1 MGAESCVFFFPV
13 SQLPAQYVKIH
24 TMHSLN
30 PFYVFTALFLG
41 MLHALEP
48 GHGKSLI
55 TTFIL
60 STNTNKKR
68 DALLIGLVASIIHTA
83 SVYLLGFISLKVI
96 EIFSPTNQEIFISFL
111 SSTFIF
117 LIGLYLIWDR
127 IVKPYFKE
135 SHGHHHEHDC
145 SAHKVL
151 SKSLKATSILTIGL
165 TAGLVPCSGGLTVFM
180 TATTFGGL
188 HSLLLGFFYVLSFS
202 IGLGLALSLV
212 ALIAILGK
220 GVISSKIE
228 NSFANIEK
236 SSGVISAI
244 IIYTLGVVLLTTNIT
259 NLSGKD
265 TGHKHKHCTHCAH

>member
-1 MGAESCVFFFPV
+1 ME
-13 SQLPAQYVKIH
+13 
-24 TMHSLN
+24 SLN
-30 PFYVFTALFLG
+30 LFYILTALSLG

-68 DALLIGLVASIIHTA
+68 DAILIGVVASLIHTA
-83 SVYLLGFISLKVI
+83 SVYLLGFIGLKI
-96 EIFSPTNQEIFISFL
+96 LEKLSPTNQEVFISII
-111 SSTFIF
+111 SSIFIF

-127 IVKPYFKE
+127 IVKPYFEE

-151 SKSLKATSILTIGL
+151 SKNLKATSILAIGL

-188 HSLLLGFFYVLSFS
+188 NNLLSGFFYVLSFS
-202 IGLGLALSLV
+202 IGLGLALTLV
-212 ALIAILGK
+212 ALVAILGK
-220 GVISSKIE
+220 GVISTKIE
-228 NSFANIEK
+228 NSFASIEK

-244 IIYTLGVVLLTTNIT
+244 VIYTLGVVLLTTNIVNFT
-259 NLSGKD
+259 NK
-265 TGHKHKHCTHCAH
+265 TPHKHSHCHHCPHGCEH